1 MAKIENRTVRIE
13 DWQGNRYFP
22 IGKSDDSTAGTITDS
37 TAAST
42 DKSDNTYTEG
52 TKTSDSSANNGSSI
66 VMSSST
72 TRRVLYSTMIS
83 NIPFGATSITYRIKS
98 SKGSGTINLLEVN
111 TYFVDTS
118 GTSPK
123 STKIHTQTINGDQ
136 IGTPN
141 QYVGL
146 GHVVDFKGT
155 ATGSYIM
162 KIEFIV
168 LPDTGATLYFDNMAV
183 SLAPM
188 SADSANKAFVDQ
200 TTVVLP

>member
-22 IGKSDDSTAGTITDS
+22 IGKSDSSTSGTVSDS

-42 DKSDNTYTEG
+42 DKSDNTYTDG

-66 VMSSST
+66 VLTSSST
-72 TRRVLYSTMIS
+72 RQILYSTMIA
-83 NIPFGATSITYRIKS
+83 NIPFGSTSITYRIKS

-118 GTSPK
+118 GTNPK
-123 STKIHTQTINGDQ
+123 STKVHTQTINGDQ

-155 ATGSYIM
+155 VTGSYMM
-162 KIEFIV
+162 KVEFIV